1 MTENFREGRFLSYHE
16 KRLPLT
22 GQNKIH
28 QSIRPAYDPEKYTT
42 VKKTSDKG
50 AIKWM
55 QKKLN
60 ELTPGTNI
68 EVDGIWDKMTTAQLK
83 RYWKRLGWSTAGS
96 YCGKKTCK
104 ALYAN
109 RKK

>member
-1 MTENFREGRFLSYHE
+1 MRNQAFSFKVFVAL
-16 KRLPLT
+16 
-22 GQNKIH
+22 KIN
-28 QSIRPAYDPEKYTT
+28 
-42 VKKTSDKG
+42 VG

-68 EVDGIWDKMTTAQLK
+68 EVDGIWGKMTTAQLK